1 LNPIASGYDPEEPIG
16 ASMTSN
22 SNDLESEFQAA
33 LVRAK
38 TGASKPDNDVL
49 LRLYSLFKQVKEGD
63 ANGERPGGF
72 DFVGR
77 AKFDA
82 WAGLQGMSREDA
94 MRGYIAE
101 VEKLA

>member
-1 LNPIASGYDPEEPIG
+1 MTTDPNG
-16 ASMTSN
+16 
-22 SNDLESEFQAA
+22 LEAEFQAA
-33 LVRAK
+33 QVRAK
-38 TGASKPDNDVL
+38 AGATKPDNDVL
-49 LRLYSLFKQVKEGD
+49 LRLYSLFKQAKEGD
-63 ANGERPGGF
+63 AGGERPGGF

-77 AKFDA
+77 AKYDA